1 MACLEVSRSSF
12 PSSIQSSTEKN
23 LAMDN
28 VELLPTTMRL
38 RRIVVFVFVLS
49 MFSSLLFFFFLF
61 FLAKAR
67 FIDLPESPSPFS
79 YVYFNLLI
87 KPYHMLGEPLAHD

>member
-61 FLAKAR
+61 LAKAG

-87 KPYHMLGEPLAHD
+87 KPYHTLGEPLAHD

>member
-61 FLAKAR
+61 FWQKP
-67 FIDLPESPSPFS
+67 D
-79 YVYFNLLI
+79 LLI
-87 KPYHMLGEPLAHD
+87 YLRALLHFLMFTLTC